1 MNRYIENLKSFLS
14 KQAPNYLYD
23 DANSLLEMLCYYYTI
38 SNPVNN
44 AVIRCQFKELD
55 DVLCRLSLPEID
67 AVFSLTCDLCV
78 SHERQAFLD
87 GIHVGMRLFS
97 ELNELPS

>member
-1 MNRYIENLKSFLS
+1 MNRYIKNLKSFLAE
-14 KQAPNYLYD
+14 QTPNYLYD
-23 DANSLLEMLCYYYTI
+23 DANSLLEMLYYCYTT

-44 AVIRCQFKELD
+44 AVIQYQFKELN
-55 DVLCRLSLPEID
+55 DVLCHLSLTEIN

-87 GIHVGMRLFS
+87 GVHVGIRLFS
-97 ELNELPS
+97 ELNELTN